1 MGTEASRLMKS
12 IPSRSTTGFH
22 FITND
27 ASVGSPDS
35 DAISEDD
42 MDQDIP
48 SLEISVL
55 LTL

>member
-1 MGTEASRLMKS
+1 VIHF
-12 IPSRSTTGFH
+12 IPSQNNIGFQ
-22 FITND
+22 FINND